1 MDRRQ
6 LPQCSFSINIC
17 VDFLWKTHLGQK
29 WKSSYCLPFVRAS
42 NRVMFC
48 PKSGRVCLSQVHFPW
63 FTSARALGYHT
74 LINDVSWCWT
84 SWTFES
90 RRDGKNA
97 AGRLEFSFIFSF
109 LIFVGAGEKVQK
121 DILFHTLINDIRI
134 SWSWTSWTSC
144 IKESE
149 ISEKKV
155 LLVDIQRRENLEHC
169 REMYLSGGPTWSWTR
184 NFLVSLDAFHLKLCW
199 CLLSACGRCSSKNTP
214 CRDFLL
220 FWQNSVYNLLYQI

>member
-1 MDRRQ
+1 MLD
-6 LPQCSFSINIC
+6 IW
-17 VDFLWKTHLGQK
+17 VE
-29 WKSSYCLPFVRAS
+29 SYF
-42 NRVMFC
+42 
-48 PKSGRVCLSQVHFPW
+48 HFW
-63 FTSARALGYHT
+63 YL
-74 LINDVSWCWT
+74 
-84 SWTFES
+84 
-90 RRDGKNA
+90 
-97 AGRLEFSFIFSF
+97 LE
-109 LIFVGAGEKVQK
+109 LEKKVQK

-199 CLLSACGRCSSKNTP
+199 WKASRETNVLCMMEKAF
-214 CRDFLL
+214 RDRTHLAFPFPGYLYSFDMKMKVDYKGFSFL
-220 FWQNSVYNLLYQI
+220 FPG